1 MLQYAVA
8 VTLNYEE
15 IKKDSQRIT
24 QFKPFIKKYNWDKV
38 NFSSEKD
45 DWEISEKNNV
55 TISLKVLYAKKDLI
69 MFQNIT
75 QIVKKSYFF
84 NDSSGK
90 GWHYLVV
97 KKLSAL
103 LRRIT
108 SKRHGDIYC
117 LNCLYSLATEKRNL
131 DCIKKYVKIKIF
143 GM

>member
-1 MLQYAVA
+1 MYYKCYKINSKHGGSYIDSRDWIKNKTATIYHINKKDNKYFQYAVA

-45 DWEISEKNNV
+45 DWERFEKNNV

-90 GWHYLVV
+90 GWHYLIV
-97 KKLSAL
+97 KNYQ
-103 LRRIT
+103 
-108 SKRHGDIYC
+108 HY
-117 LNCLYSLATEKRNL
+117 
-131 DCIKKYVKIKIF
+131 
-143 GM
+143 